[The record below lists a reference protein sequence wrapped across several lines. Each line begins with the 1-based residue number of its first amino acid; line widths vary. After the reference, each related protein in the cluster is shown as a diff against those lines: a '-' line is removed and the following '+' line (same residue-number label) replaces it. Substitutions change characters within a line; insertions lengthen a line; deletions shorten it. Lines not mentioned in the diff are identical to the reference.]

1 MEWTFENQKFAII
14 DIETTGGSSATGKI
28 TEIAILIWLN
38 GQIIDR
44 LVSLVNPEQNIP
56 YYISSLTGIDDQMV
70 KNAPKFFELAKSI
83 IEITQECVFVAHNVN
98 FDYGF
103 VKEEFRQLGFDYQRK
118 TLCTVQ
124 LSRKIIPGFPSYS
137 LGKLCSQLQI
147 NIENRHRALGDAEA
161 TALLFNMLTKT
172 DTEIITKALLDKKH
186 RYQHPFIEASV
197 LESIPESSGIY
208 YFKNAE
214 QKIIYIGKSINLK
227 ERIYT
232 HLSQTKTKKN
242 LKMLEEIQS
251 VEVFETGSELTA
263 LLEESKLIKQH
274 KPKYNRAL
282 TRIKNAFGIFHSKD
296 AEGYIHFKVQ
306 KINASHTA
314 PLAAF
319 SNIQQAK
326 LTLGNWVV
334 DQALC
339 QKMCG
344 LHDTAG
350 ACFYHGIGECNGACI
365 GEEPVNEYNAR
376 ALQLIKQYSYKQE
389 NMLIVD
395 RGRQKSERSVV
406 LIKHSVYQGHT
417 WISEEMLSQIQTLIQ
432 IIPQEENNQD
442 VQLIINSYIKKHPEL
457 VIIPF
462 DLD

>member
-83 IEITQECVFVAHNVN
+83 IEITQDCVFVAHNVN

-161 TALLFNMLTKT
+161 TALLFNILTKT

-208 YFKNAE
+208 YFKNAD

-282 TRIKNAFGIFHSKD
+282 TRTKNAFGIFHSKD
-296 AEGYIHFKVQ
+296 ADGYIHFKVQ

-350 ACFYHGIGECNGACI
+350 ACFYHGIGECKGACI

-417 WISEEMLSQIQTLIQ
+417 WISEEMLSQIQALIQ
-432 IIPQEENNQD
+432 IIPHEENNQD

-457 VIIPF
+457 MIIPF
-462 DLD
+462 ELD